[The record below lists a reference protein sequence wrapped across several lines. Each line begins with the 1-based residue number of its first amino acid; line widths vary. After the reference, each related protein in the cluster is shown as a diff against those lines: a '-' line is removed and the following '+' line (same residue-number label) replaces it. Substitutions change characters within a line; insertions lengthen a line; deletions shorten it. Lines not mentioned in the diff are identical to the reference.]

1 MAALIFLVSTAL
13 IAYILFG
20 YPVLLAL
27 IARLQPRPVC
37 KGAARKSVSVI
48 IPVHNGARFIAAKLD
63 SVLGLDYPPEDLE
76 IVVVS
81 DGSTDETDV
90 IVQGFAGKGVRLIP
104 LPRGGKCAALNAGI
118 SQTKN
123 EILLLTDVRQIV
135 APDSLKNL
143 VGCFADPA
151 VGAVSGELLIRAS
164 ASSDEVTTGLYWRY
178 ESWIRRNSSL
188 VDSMFGATGPFYAI
202 RRELAVPLPP
212 DILLDDMYL
221 PLAGF
226 FRGYRLITEP
236 SAKAFD
242 FPTSR
247 EVEFKRKVRTL
258 AGNYQILKVYPGLLG
273 PRNRM
278 WFHFV
283 SYKLARLLLPW
294 LVLAAFVSSWF
305 LPPLFRI
312 VALGLQCGF
321 YALAAL
327 DPLIPARVPVKRL
340 SSLAR
345 TFVALLAAAV
355 FGLSILVVPPR
366 SLWKETK
373 IAAHHS

>member
-1 MAALIFLVSTAL
+1 MGALIFLVSIAL

-20 YPVLLAL
+20 YPILLAL
-27 IARLQPRPVC
+27 IARLRPRLVR
-37 KGAARKSVSVI
+37 KGAARKPVSVI

-63 SVLGLDYPPEDLE
+63 SVLSLDYPPGDLE

-226 FRGYRLITEP
+226 FRGYRLIAEP

-273 PRNRM
+273 PGNRM

-283 SYKLARLLLPW
+283 SYKLARLMLPW

-305 LPPLFRI
+305 LPPPFRI
-312 VALGLQCGF
+312 IALGLQCGF

-327 DPLIPARVPVKRL
+327 DPLIPAKVPVKRL

-373 IAAHHS
+373 IATHHS